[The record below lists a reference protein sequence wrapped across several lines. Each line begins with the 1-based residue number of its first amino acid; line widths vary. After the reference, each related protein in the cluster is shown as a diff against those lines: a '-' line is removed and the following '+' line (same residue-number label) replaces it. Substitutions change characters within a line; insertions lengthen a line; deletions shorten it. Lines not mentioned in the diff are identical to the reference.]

1 VAHRFI
7 SPFWWVLVTV
17 IKLNQINMKT
27 NKKITLKIMLN
38 VLITIVGL
46 IISSLVFLVIVSP
59 GKPEVFRDEDGKILE
74 GSISEKTFLQIGGVK
89 QGMFIQSKD
98 STNPVLLYLHG
109 GIPDYF
115 LTKKYPTALEDYFT
129 VVWWDQRWA
138 GLSYNPKTSQE
149 STTLEQLI
157 SDTKEMT
164 NYLRKRFEQDKIYLM
179 GRSGGTFIGIHV
191 AAQFPELYH
200 AYIGIA
206 QMSNHFKSERLAYEF
221 MLKEYRDAGKRKMAR
236 KLEASPVTDVI
247 PNSYLKLRDE
257 AMHTIGVGTTRNM
270 SSIITGVFLPSLTF
284 RDYTFIEKINLW
296 RGKAKAGVHPLWN
309 TILATDL
316 SKEVPELEIPV
327 YFMHGIYDYTV
338 SYNLAKDYFEKLK
351 APVKG
356 FYTFNL
362 SAHSPMFEEP
372 EKFRKILEK
381 DVLQLKTN
389 YAD

>member
-1 VAHRFI
+1 
-7 SPFWWVLVTV
+7 
-17 IKLNQINMKT
+17 MKT
-27 NKKITLKIMLN
+27 NNQHFVKKGVKMMIN
-38 VLITIVGL
+38 VLFAFLGL
-46 IISSLVFLVIVSP
+46 FILLLVYLAIISP
-59 GKPEVFRDEDGKILE
+59 GKPDEFRDEDGKILE
-74 GSISEKTFLQIGGVK
+74 GSISEKIFLNINGVK
-89 QGMFIQSKD
+89 QGMFVQSKD

-149 STTLEQLI
+149 STTLEQMI
-157 SDTKEMT
+157 SDTKEVT
-164 NYLRKRFEQDKIYLM
+164 NYLRKRFGQDKIYLM

-206 QMSNHFKSERLAYEF
+206 QMSDHLKSERLAYEF
-221 MLKEYRDAGKRKMAR
+221 MLKEYRDAGNRKMAR

-247 PNSYLKLRDE
+247 PYSYLKLRDE

-270 SSIITGVFLPSLTF
+270 SSIITGVFLPSLTC
-284 RDYTFIEKINLW
+284 RDYTISEKINLW

-309 TILATDL
+309 TILAKDL
-316 SKEVPELEIPV
+316 SKQVPELEIPV

-351 APVKG
+351 APMKG
-356 FYTFNL
+356 FYTFTL

-372 EKFRKILEK
+372 EKCIRIIQT
-381 DVLQLKTN
+381 DVLKGSNRL
-389 YAD
+389 ADKN

>member
-1 VAHRFI
+1 MMI
-7 SPFWWVLVTV
+7 
-17 IKLNQINMKT
+17 
-27 NKKITLKIMLN
+27 N
-38 VLITIVGL
+38 VLLAFLGL
-46 IISSLVFLVIVSP
+46 FILLLVYLTLISP
-59 GKPEVFRDEDGKILE
+59 GKPDESRDEDGKILE
-74 GSISEKTFLQIGGVK
+74 GSISEKIFLNINGVK
-89 QGMFIQSKD
+89 QGMFVQSKD

-149 STTLEQLI
+149 STTLEQMI
-157 SDTKEMT
+157 SDTKEVT
-164 NYLRKRFEQDKIYLM
+164 NYLRKRFGQDKIYLM

-206 QMSNHFKSERLAYEF
+206 QMSDHLKSERLAYEF
-221 MLKEYRDAGKRKMAR
+221 MLKEYRDAGNRKMAG

-247 PNSYLKLRDE
+247 PFGYLKLRDE

-270 SSIITGVFLPSLTF
+270 RSIITGVFLPSLTC
-284 RDYTFIEKINLW
+284 RDYTISEKINLW

-316 SKEVPELEIPV
+316 SKQVPELEIPV

-338 SYNLAKDYFEKLK
+338 SYDLAKDHFERIK
-351 APVKG
+351 APLKG
-356 FYTFNL
+356 FYTFDQ

-372 EKFRKILEK
+372 EKCIRIMKT
-381 DVLQLKTN
+381 DVLKGSNLL
-389 YAD
+389 ADKKK